1 MNWMDILKAKRRD
14 GYGRA
19 VGVSGKPLKSE
30 EGVRVTS
37 GNNRDRTIRT
47 TTSPVMEY
55 DNPETS
61 AQNNRMELQQRY
73 NTESQKLAQYQR
85 QKKDII
91 SSGNQS
97 KIDAMDDNS
106 PNALNNKIMS
116 AQKLVN
122 SLMQNIQ
129 GNQQVPTQ
137 GNLVRK
143 PTTTPTTTPPKAPTT
158 PPKAPTKRR
167 AIPAKTSKQRAYED
181 FRLNSLTQ
189 EMRRKR
195 EGRPSRGPPTRAAS
209 DKKKKELSEGVKQV
223 LKPEK
228 KERENQY
235 DLVNRRIAEERRKLE
250 QTVRANRIKRGPR
263 GSPQST
269 GGI

>member
-30 EGVRVTS
+30 AGVRVTS

-47 TTSPVMEY
+47 TTSPVMDY
-55 DNPETS
+55 DNQETS

-143 PTTTPTTTPPKAPTT
+143 PSPSPTPPKAPTT

-181 FRLNSLTQ
+181 FRLTS
-189 EMRRKR
+189 
-195 EGRPSRGPPTRAAS
+195 AAN
-209 DKKKKELSEGVKQV
+209 KLKNKPKKELSEGVKRV
-223 LKPEK
+223 LNPKLN
-228 KERENQY
+228 ERQRQRGPPPKTESPKGE
-235 DLVNRRIAEERRKLE
+235 VARRIAEERERSE
-250 QTVRANRIKRGPR
+250 QTARTNRIKRGPR
-263 GSPQST
+263 GSPR
-269 GGI
+269 

>member
-1 MNWMDILKAKRRD
+1 MDILKAKRRD
-14 GYGRA
+14 GYVRA

-30 EGVRVTS
+30 AGVRVTS

-55 DNPETS
+55 DNQETS

-143 PTTTPTTTPPKAPTT
+143 PVPPSTTPTKAPTT

-181 FRLNSLTQ
+181 FRLSSVTNKLRNKPK
-189 EMRRKR
+189 E
-195 EGRPSRGPPTRAAS
+195 
-209 DKKKKELSEGVKQV
+209 ELSEGVKRV
-223 LKPEK
+223 LNPKLNERQRQRGPPPKTYTNKELQERHGK
-228 KERENQY
+228 KESPTDE
-235 DLVNRRIAEERRKLE
+235 VNRRIAEERRKLE
-250 QTVRANRIKRGPR
+250 QTAESNRRKRES
-263 GSPQST
+263 SP
-269 GGI
+269 